1 VPRRLIDIALDELR
15 GLVGSLASIASE
27 SLSKARTC
35 LKECSKSTISTIHA
49 LTRDAYKLRAEVLDL
64 ATEIIARFQPVA
76 ADLRHLQALVSASYD
91 FYRITRYSFEI
102 ARTVEILE
110 CTGCEMELACKTWE
124 TVENMMKLAREAIL
138 EMVEEKAREVMK
150 LDAEVDEAYV
160 TGLYRL
166 KNSDINRCM
175 VAEALIL
182 RHLERIADHLTYIAS
197 ETVYAVRGLREYV

>member
-1 VPRRLIDIALDELR
+1 MPRRLIDIALDELR

>member
-1 VPRRLIDIALDELR
+1 MPRRLIDIALDELR
-15 GLVGSLASIASE
+15 GIVGSLASIASE

>member
-1 VPRRLIDIALDELR
+1 MPRRLIDIALDELR

-27 SLSKARTC
+27 SLSRARTC
-35 LKECSKSTISTIHA
+35 LKECSKATIGSIHT

-110 CTGCEMELACKTWE
+110 CSNCELRLACETWGIVDE
-124 TVENMMKLAREAIL
+124 MMKLAREAIL
-138 EMVEEKAREVMK
+138 EMCEDKAREVMK
-150 LDAEVDEAYV
+150 LDAKVDEAYV
-160 TGLYRL
+160 AGLYNL
-166 KNSDINRCM
+166 KRETLDRCT